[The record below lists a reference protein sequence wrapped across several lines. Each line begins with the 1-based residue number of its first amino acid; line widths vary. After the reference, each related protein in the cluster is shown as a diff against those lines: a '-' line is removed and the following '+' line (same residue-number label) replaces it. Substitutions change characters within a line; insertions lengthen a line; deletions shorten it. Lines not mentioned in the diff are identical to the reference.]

1 MTAGRRRRGTLPNA
15 ELPEFTRAE
24 QIMSMA
30 ATQRRRWT
38 ELEVRGLI
46 AQAPHSAPRFELVD
60 GELLVTP
67 APGGLHQRLVLE
79 LAVIL
84 RAFVRGYGVGEL
96 RLSPGDVRLS
106 AELVVQPDLFV
117 IPLDNGRRPPASAPV
132 THLLLAIEVLSPDSA
147 RFDRVLKRRAYQA
160 AGVPEYWI
168 VDSDAQTIERW
179 RPADDRAEMLDQM
192 LTWRPNDRLELR
204 LDVAALFSDVAD
216 D

>member
-1 MTAGRRRRGTLPNA
+1 MTACRSRRGTLPNA
-15 ELPEFTRAE
+15 ELPELTRAE

-30 ATQRRRWT
+30 AMQRRRWT
-38 ELEVRGLI
+38 EVEVRGLI
-46 AQAPHSAPRFELVD
+46 AQAPHPAPRLELVD

-117 IPLDNGRRPPASAPV
+117 IPLDNGRRPSASAPV

-168 VDSDAQTIERW
+168 VDPDAQTIERW
-179 RPADDRAEMLDQM
+179 RPTDDRAEMLDQM

-204 LDVAALFSDVAD
+204 LDVAALFGDVTD

>member
-46 AQAPHSAPRFELVD
+46 AQAPHPAPRFELVD

-67 APGGLHQRLVLE
+67 APGGLHQRSVLE

-96 RLSPGDVRLS
+96 RLSHGDVRLS